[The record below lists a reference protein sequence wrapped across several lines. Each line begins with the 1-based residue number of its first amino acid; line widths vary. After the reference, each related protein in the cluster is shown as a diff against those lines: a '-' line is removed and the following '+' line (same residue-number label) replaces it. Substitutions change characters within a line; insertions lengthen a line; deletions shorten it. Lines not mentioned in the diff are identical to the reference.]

1 MMTFMLRTLGAIL
14 ILAVWA
20 LPTLAYAD
28 EVPVVAPEVEIKRM
42 FRELQQAL
50 QSKGYDVG
58 PIDGMPGA
66 RTNAAI
72 KKFEAD
78 NGLGSDIIATAI
90 ALGVTPRKS
99 CFWMGE
105 QLNCPPGCS
114 ISIAA
119 TRDSVA
125 GYFVD
130 CPGYDTTL
138 VPLP

>member
-1 MMTFMLRTLGAIL
+1 MTLMPRTFGAIL
-14 ILAVWA
+14 ILAVWV
-20 LPTLAYAD
+20 LPTLACAD
-28 EVPVVAPEVEIKRM
+28 EVPVVAPEVEIKRL

-58 PIDGMPGA
+58 PIDGVPGA

-78 NGLGSDIIATAI
+78 NGLDSDIIATAQ
-90 ALGVTPRKS
+90 ALGVTPRKA
-99 CFWMGE
+99 CFWIDG

-114 ISIAA
+114 ISIAS
-119 TRDSVA
+119 TQDGVA
-125 GYFVD
+125 GYFAD
-130 CPGYDTTL
+130 CPAYETTL